1 MKASLWKKVLPA
13 IELYGI
19 PVEKEGDE
27 WRNVHSLASSL
38 GYSKHRAHVFVYNY
52 SDSPITR
59 KNREG
64 KWEVNYSFLERVRE
78 TRETYDRLAMEL
90 FYRIVEE
97 KGWSANRLARRLS
110 KSVGRSVAA
119 WNNFIY
125 EAIDSRTNSLFS
137 LRLSVRRKTFVEALK
152 RYLEEE
158 NTAKETFVGIGISTK
173 SPIGKGNGAS
183 P

>member
-1 MKASLWKKVLPA
+1 VKKSLWEKVLPA
-13 IELYGI
+13 IEFYGI

-59 KNREG
+59 KNERG

-78 TRETYDRLAMEL
+78 IRETYDRLAVEL
-90 FYRIVEE
+90 YYRIVEE

-110 KSVGRSVAA
+110 ESVGRSVTA

-125 EAIDSRTNSLFS
+125 ESIDSRTNSLFS
-137 LRLSVRRKTFVEALK
+137 LRLSVRRKTFVDALK
-152 RYLEEE
+152 GYLEEE
-158 NTAKETFVGIGISTK
+158 AMRE
-173 SPIGKGNGAS
+173 SPIGIALSRDDPIGPGNGAI